1 MDGVP
6 EKGTWQKTST
16 GVTWPND
23 AKAGHGKKGK
33 ELPDWVGKYK
43 HSLNTKFADTI
54 HEFLVHYFGVME

>member
-33 ELPDWVGKYK
+33 ELPD
-43 HSLNTKFADTI
+43 
-54 HEFLVHYFGVME
+54 